1 MAARIRKIRNDEEH
15 RKRIKT
21 TQLVKRLTLHALGK
35 VEMQKSAVTAA
46 IALIRKTLPDLS
58 STTLAGD
65 ANNPLRWEAIQ
76 RNVVDPATHKPEH
89 VNGGPNYSKVF
100 ESNVNGGPKHT
111 NGSGI
116 QTAPDSEPV

>member
-21 TQLVKRLTLHALGK
+21 TQLVKRLTLHALGQ

-58 STTLAGD
+58 CTTLAGD

-76 RNVVDPATHKPEH
+76 RNVVDPHQTPVKA
-89 VNGGPNYSKVF
+89 NGHA
-100 ESNVNGGPKHT
+100 EHT

-116 QTAPDSEPV
+116 QAAPDSEPL